1 MKWENNSLILRFCAV
16 QNRNGSLNH
25 ETFKGLK
32 LKKKLKT
39 LSDLQSFHLRKIL
52 QDFLSES

>member
-25 ETFKGLK
+25 ETFKGIK
-32 LKKKLKT
+32 LKKNLKT
-39 LSDLQSFHLRKIL
+39 LSDLQSFYLRKIL